1 MTGAAGSIGSQ
12 LVRTLLDANPRAVIL
27 TDNNEGAL
35 CDLEQH
41 LRSSKV
47 PTFVADVKDKD
58 SMELLLDGIDFVFH
72 LAGLKNIPMC
82 E

>member
-1 MTGAAGSIGSQ
+1 M
-12 LVRTLLDANPRAVIL
+12 
-27 TDNNEGAL
+27 
-35 CDLEQH
+35 
-41 LRSSKV
+41 
-47 PTFVADVKDKD
+47 KDKD